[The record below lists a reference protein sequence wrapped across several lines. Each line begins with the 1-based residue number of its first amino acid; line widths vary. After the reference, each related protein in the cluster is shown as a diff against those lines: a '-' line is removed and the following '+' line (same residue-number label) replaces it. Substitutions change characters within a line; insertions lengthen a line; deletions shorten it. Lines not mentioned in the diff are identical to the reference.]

1 MSECAKLPQHQC
13 NPPKCMYIN
22 KTRKY
27 CRKAPGQKECKGL
40 PQNQCL
46 PPECSYVN
54 TQHRKYCRRSTKNVQ
69 APQPVPVPAPQ
80 PAPAPKPAPKPD
92 TRKITE
98 MIKRSQMFLSK
109 KCKSS
114 GDCLAFG
121 KYSDELNRLFNHFA
135 DFSFASGTIK
145 SLGEVSSNGF
155 VREIKYEKNGY
166 TAYSVLKSS
175 ATPNADNLGYE
186 YIVGKQF
193 INKIIKCF
201 PCFVYTYGLY
211 YYNSPRDYTLV
222 KNAYQYPATKL
233 TNAIRVSTIDY
244 EQMCEN
250 SKHACVLIQHLH
262 NSVPILNKIKSID
275 LPHMLFIVYHA
286 LHAIRN
292 SFTHYD
298 LHYNNVLIFK
308 LPPTKCIQ
316 YVYHFNHGRT
326 FTFRSKHVPKIIDY
340 GRSFFKKDTNS
351 TKIKNK
357 LCATPECAPRC
368 GSHVG
373 FSHLSGNFGY
383 HIDSSKANQS
393 HDLRLMHMLKLK
405 LSPFKQ
411 VSEYYK
417 YMYDLLSK
425 VVYDTQYGTPERL
438 QLTSNILNVTDAYI
452 KLGQACQ
459 DALIVNLNTQKY
471 ANYTVEQ
478 TIHVYENGKE
488 IEYE

>member
-1 MSECAKLPQHQC
+1 
-13 NPPKCMYIN
+13 MYIN

-27 CRKAPGQKECKGL
+27 CRKGPGKKDCKGL

-54 TQHRKYCRRSTKNVQ
+54 TRNRKYCRRSGKN
-69 APQPVPVPAPQ
+69 APALAPAPT
-80 PAPAPKPAPKPD
+80 PAPAQAPKPD

-121 KYSDELNRLFNHFA
+121 KYSEELNRLFNHFA
-135 DFSFASGTIK
+135 DFSFASGIIK
-145 SLGEVSSNGF
+145 PLGGVSSNGF
-155 VREIKYEKNGY
+155 IREIKYEKNGY
-166 TAYSVLKSS
+166 TAYAVLKSS
-175 ATPNADNLGYE
+175 ATPTADNLGYE

-211 YYNSPRDYTLV
+211 YYNSPHDYSLV
-222 KNAYQYPATKL
+222 KLAYQYQANRL

-244 EQMCEN
+244 EQMCTN

-262 NSVPILNKIKSID
+262 NSTPIRDKIHSFD
-275 LPHMLFIVYHA
+275 LPHMLFIIYHA
-286 LHAIRN
+286 LHSIRK

-298 LHYNNVLIFK
+298 LHYENVLLFK

-316 YVYHFNHGRT
+316 YVYHFNHGGT

-340 GRSFFKKDTNS
+340 GRSFFKKDINS
-351 TKIKNK
+351 ATIKQK
-357 LCATPECAPRC
+357 LCATPKCRPGC
-368 GSHVG
+368 GSFVG
-373 FSHLSGNFGY
+373 FSHLNAGFGY
-383 HIDSSKANQS
+383 HIDSSKSNQS

-405 LSPFKQ
+405 LFPFKNLT
-411 VSEYYK
+411 EYHK
-417 YMYDLLSK
+417 YMYDVLSK
-425 VVYDTQYGTPERL
+425 VVYDTYYGTPEKL
-438 QLTSNILNVTDAYI
+438 QLTTDILNVTDAYI

-459 DALIVNLNTQKY
+459 DALIVNLNTKKY